1 MASEL
6 ESDLR
11 DTDVT
16 GFRKWLVDFNA
27 RKTQLVLYDQS
38 NNSVAIDVKI
48 DGSALEEKS
57 YFKILGCLSL
67 LNWVGTLTLSLLFK
81 LPPRKLES

>member
-1 MASEL
+1 ML
-6 ESDLR
+6 EKLNLFCMTSLI
-11 DTDVT
+11 
-16 GFRKWLVDFNA
+16 
-27 RKTQLVLYDQS
+27 
-38 NNSVAIDVKI
+38 NSVAIDVKI

-67 LNWVGTLTLSLLFK
+67 LNCVGALTLSLLFK

>member
-1 MASEL
+1 ML
-6 ESDLR
+6 EKLNVFCMTSLI
-11 DTDVT
+11 
-16 GFRKWLVDFNA
+16 
-27 RKTQLVLYDQS
+27 
-38 NNSVAIDVKI
+38 NSVAIDVKI

-67 LNWVGTLTLSLLFK
+67 LNWVGALTLSLLLK